1 MTNSELLYSDPLAA
15 ATAAAKEITERTGV
29 ASHDVALVM
38 GSGWVSAVD
47 ALGIAQYECNAEDI
61 TGFLPPT
68 VEGHS
73 GKVRSYEIEG
83 NGKKL
88 QALVFLGRTHL
99 YEGKGVEPVVHSVR
113 TAVKAGCK
121 VVILTNA
128 CGGINK
134 AYKVGQPVLIRDHIS
149 LTAVSPL
156 SGATFVDLTDLYSK
170 RIREI
175 VKKEDSSLEEGVYVH
190 WRGPT
195 YETPAEIIMMRTMGA
210 DLVGMSTVPE
220 AIAAHALGAEVLGI
234 SLVTNAAAGVTGEKL
249 NHEEVIA
256 AGKAAADRMGALLK
270 GVIPKLFQEHGSDTR
285 SSSMDY

>member
-1 MTNSELLYSDPLAA
+1 MTSTDILYSDPLQAA
-15 ATAAAKEITERTGV
+15 AIAASEIASRTGI

-38 GSGWVSAVD
+38 GSGWVGAVD
-47 ALGIAQYECNAEDI
+47 ALGTPSYECNAEEI
-61 TGFLPPT
+61 TGFFAPA

-73 GKVRSYEIEG
+73 GKVRSYEIKDG
-83 NGKKL
+83 DRTIR
-88 QALVFLGRTHL
+88 ALVFLGRTHL
-99 YEGKGVEPVVHSVR
+99 YEGKGMEPVAHGVR

-128 CGGINK
+128 CGGINT
-134 AYKVGQPVLIRDHIS
+134 AFRVGQPVLIRDHIS
-149 LTAVSPL
+149 LTAQSPL
-156 SGATFVDLTDLYSK
+156 VGATFVDLTDLYSK
-170 RIREI
+170 RIRAI
-175 VKKEDSSLEEGVYVH
+175 MKSADSSLQEGVYVH

-195 YETPAEIIMMRTMGA
+195 YETPAEIHMMRTLGA

-256 AGKAAADRMGALLK
+256 AGKAAA
-270 GVIPKLFQEHGSDTR
+270 
-285 SSSMDY
+285 SSMGELLAKTIPQIV

>member
-1 MTNSELLYSDPLAA
+1 MSNTELLYKDPLAA
-15 ATAAAKEITERTGV
+15 AQVAADEIAKRTGL
-29 ASHDVALVM
+29 ASHDIALVM

-47 ALGIAQYECNAEDI
+47 ALGTPAYECDADEI
-61 TGFLPPT
+61 TGFLPPA

-73 GKVRSYEIEG
+73 GKVRSYEIHDG
-83 NGKKL
+83 AKKIR
-88 QALVFLGRTHL
+88 ALVFLGRTHL
-99 YEGKGVEPVVHSVR
+99 YEGKGIEPVVHSVR

-121 VVILTNA
+121 IVILTNA

-134 AYKVGQPVLIRDHIS
+134 EYRVGQPVLIRDHIS
-149 LTAVSPL
+149 LTATSPL
-156 SGATFVDLTDLYSK
+156 IGAHFVDLTDLYSK
-170 RIREI
+170 RIRAI
-175 VKKEDSSLEEGVYVH
+175 VKSEDASLQEGVYVH

-195 YETPAEIIMMRTMGA
+195 YETPAEILMMRAMGA

-256 AGKAAADRMGALLK
+256 AGKAAADSMGALLK
-270 GVIPKLFQEHGSDTR
+270 GVIPKLL
-285 SSSMDY
+285 

>member
-1 MTNSELLYSDPLAA
+1 MTSTDILYSDPLQAA
-15 ATAAAKEITERTGV
+15 AIAASEIASRTGI

-38 GSGWVSAVD
+38 GSGWVGAVD
-47 ALGIAQYECNAEDI
+47 ALGTPSYECNAEEI
-61 TGFLPPT
+61 TGFFAPA

-73 GKVRSYEIEG
+73 GKVRSYEVKDGDRTIR
-83 NGKKL
+83 
-88 QALVFLGRTHL
+88 ALVFLGRTHL
-99 YEGKGVEPVVHSVR
+99 YEGKGMEPVVHGVR

-128 CGGINK
+128 CGGINT
-134 AYKVGQPVLIRDHIS
+134 AFRVGQPVLIRDHIS
-149 LTAVSPL
+149 LTAQSPL
-156 SGATFVDLTDLYSK
+156 VGATFVDLTDLYSK
-170 RIREI
+170 RIRAI
-175 VKKEDSSLEEGVYVH
+175 MKSADSSLQEGVYVH

-195 YETPAEIIMMRTMGA
+195 YETPAEIHMMRTLGA

-256 AGKAAADRMGALLK
+256 AGKAAA
-270 GVIPKLFQEHGSDTR
+270 
-285 SSSMDY
+285 SSMGELLAKTIPQIV

>member
-1 MTNSELLYSDPLAA
+1 MTNNELLYSDPLAA
-15 ATAAAKEITERTGV
+15 ALKAADEIALRTGIPK
-29 ASHDVALVM
+29 HDIALIL

-47 ALGIAQYECNAEDI
+47 ALGAPSYECDTDEL
-61 TGFLPPT
+61 TGFLPPA

-73 GKVRSYEIEG
+73 GKIRSYEIKEG
-83 NGKKL
+83 HKTIR
-88 QALVFLGRTHL
+88 ALVFLGRAHL
-99 YEGKGVEPVVHSVR
+99 YEGKGMEPVVHGVR

-121 VVILTNA
+121 IIILTNA

-134 AYKVGQPVLIRDHIS
+134 SFKVGQPVLIRDHIS
-149 LTAVSPL
+149 LTAATPL
-156 SGATFVDLTDLYSK
+156 VGATFVDLTDLYSK
-170 RIREI
+170 RIRDI
-175 VKKEDSSLEEGVYVH
+175 VKREDASLQEGVYAH

-220 AIAAHALGAEVLGI
+220 AIAGHALGAEILGI

-256 AGKAAADRMGALLK
+256 AGKAAADQMGRLLK
-270 GVIPKLFQEHGSDTR
+270 AVIPKLL
-285 SSSMDY
+285 

>member
-1 MTNSELLYSDPLAA
+1 MSELLYSDPLAC
-15 ATAAAKEITERTGV
+15 ATAAAQEIITRTGV

-47 ALGIAQYECNAEDI
+47 ALGTPAYECNAEEL

-73 GKVRSYEIEG
+73 GKVRSYVIEAD
-83 NGKKL
+83 GKKIR
-88 QALVFLGRTHL
+88 ALVFLGRTHL

-121 VVILTNA
+121 IIILTNA
-128 CGGINK
+128 CGGINTK
-134 AYKVGQPVLIRDHIS
+134 FSVGQPVLIRDHIS

-175 VKKEDSSLEEGVYVH
+175 VKREDSTLDEGVYVH

-195 YETPAEIIMMRTMGA
+195 YETPAEIHMMRTMGG

-220 AIAAHALGAEVLGI
+220 AIAAHALGAEILGI

-270 GVIPKLFQEHGSDTR
+270 GVIPKLF
-285 SSSMDY
+285 

>member
-15 ATAAAKEITERTGV
+15 AAAEAKEITERTGV

-47 ALGIAQYECNAEDI
+47 ALGTPVYECNAEDI

-73 GKVRSYEIEG
+73 GKVRSYEVESH
-83 NGKKL
+83 GKKL
-88 QALVFLGRTHL
+88 RALVFLGRTHL

-134 AYKVGQPVLIRDHIS
+134 SYKVGQPVLIRDHIS

-195 YETPAEIIMMRTMGA
+195 YETPAEILMMRTMGA

-270 GVIPKLFQEHGSDTR
+270 GVIPKLF
-285 SSSMDY
+285 

>member
-1 MTNSELLYSDPLAA
+1 MSQLLYTDPLAA
-15 ATAAAKEITERTGV
+15 AEIAAAEIADRTGV

-47 ALGIAQYECNAEDI
+47 ALGTPAYECNAEEL

-68 VEGHS
+68 VVGHS
-73 GKVRSYEIEG
+73 GKVRSYVIEAE
-83 NGKKL
+83 GKKL
-88 QALVFLGRTHL
+88 RALVFLGRTHL

-113 TAVKAGCK
+113 VAVKAGAK

-128 CGGINK
+128 CGGINTD
-134 AYKVGQPVLIRDHIS
+134 YTVGQPVLIRDHIS

-170 RIREI
+170 RIRAI
-175 VKKEDSSLEEGVYVH
+175 VKQEDTSLEEGVYVH

-195 YETPAEIIMMRTMGA
+195 YETPAEIVMMRTMGA

-270 GVIPKLFQEHGSDTR
+270 AVIPKLF
-285 SSSMDY
+285 